1 MARTAKKK
9 EVAAAAVEKPVKKT
23 VKKAVV
29 KKEKT
34 AVKKAPATVKKAK
47 ISANPNTY
55 LVIDYPVENDILQ
68 ASGHYVIRI
77 GASPDGYVEV
87 SFNGGEW
94 VPARFSDGYWWFD
107 WVYFS
112 AGDYTLSARMIGQ
125 DGKAVAETS
134 PRQYTVC

>member
-1 MARTAKKK
+1 MPRTAKKK
-9 EVAAAAVEKPVKKT
+9 EVAAAEKPVKKT
-23 VKKAVV
+23 VKKASV
-29 KKEKT
+29 KKET
-34 AVKKAPATVKKAK
+34 AAVAKAPKAAK
-47 ISANPNTY
+47 RIKTSANPNSY

-112 AGDYTLSARMIGQ
+112 QGDYTLSARMIGQ
-125 DGKAVAETS
+125 DGKPVIKTS
-134 PRQYTVC
+134 PRKYTVC

>member
-9 EVAAAAVEKPVKKT
+9 EVAAVEKPVKKT

-29 KKEKT
+29 KKEKPE
-34 AVKKAPATVKKAK
+34 VKKAPAAVKKAK
-47 ISANPNTY
+47 ISANPNAY
-55 LVIDYPVENDILQ
+55 LVIDYPVEHDMLQ
-68 ASGHYVIRI
+68 ANSHYVIRM
-77 GASPDGYVEV
+77 GASQDGYVEV

-112 AGDYTLSARMIGQ
+112 PGDYTLSARMIGQ
-125 DGKAVAETS
+125 DGKPVIETS
-134 PRQYTVC
+134 PRKYTVC